1 MAHLHSN
8 SGTNP
13 YLEKSKRGS
22 RRPLEAAPL
31 KTRSSAGSLGSRGG
45 GKGGRVFQ
53 GETYAERRAAYARR
67 RAENEN
73 RHQSSVRSVP
83 LSSHNFASRRPS
95 SSQEIPTR
103 RERRDGVNRH
113 LESPAIHGRGWVLPS
128 QKDTQKRGYKL
139 ERHSINFAGRSGLL
153 RALDPRF
160 VVGGA
165 AFIVALLVIL
175 LFALLANS

>member
-22 RRPLEAAPL
+22 RRPVEAASL
-31 KTRSSAGSLGSRGG
+31 RTRSSVASLNSRTTRRGNG
-45 GKGGRVFQ
+45 AFQ
-53 GETYAERRAAYARR
+53 GDSYTQRRAEYARR
-67 RAENEN
+67 RDENEN
-73 RHQSSVRSVP
+73 RCQSSVRSVQ
-83 LSSHNFASRRPS
+83 LSSRNYASRRPS
-95 SSQEIPTR
+95 SSQEVPIR

-153 RALDPRF
+153 RTLDPRF
-160 VVGGA
+160 VIGGA
-165 AFIVALLVIL
+165 AFIVVLLVIL